1 MMPLDVNRSGL
12 GNAEDET
19 MALAEER
26 PAPVVV
32 FQFNPSKLYRIVPA
46 ALVPAIMNLLMCHA
60 TLWMDVGEVL
70 GNRVTPNPVQVAP
83 KSSL

>member
-1 MMPLDVNRSGL
+1 MILLAVNLSGFS
-12 GNAEDET
+12 NVDDE
-19 MALAEER
+19 MIALADES

-32 FQFNPSKLYRIVPA
+32 FQFKPSELYRIVPD

-60 TLWMDVGEVL
+60 TLWMEVGEVF
-70 GNRVTPNPVQVAP
+70 GNSVVPKPVHVAP